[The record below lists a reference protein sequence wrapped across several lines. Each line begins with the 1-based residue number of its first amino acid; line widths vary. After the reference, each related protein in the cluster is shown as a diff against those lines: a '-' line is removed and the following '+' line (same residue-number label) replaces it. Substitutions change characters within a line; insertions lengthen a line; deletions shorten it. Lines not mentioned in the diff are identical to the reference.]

1 MSGKEI
7 RRRIEISGN
16 KVWIRANSEQEYA
29 DKIIERYRES
39 IGAEEQSSHNFRA
52 FAQKMV

>member
-1 MSGKEI
+1 MSARKFGEELK
-7 RRRIEISGN
+7 SAGT

-39 IGAEEQSSHNFRA
+39 IGAEEQSSP
-52 FAQKMV
+52 

>member
-29 DKIIERYRES
+29 NKIIERYRES

-52 FAQKMV
+52 FALKMV